1 MAEQGKTRT
10 TIEIHN
16 KPYTIIGT
24 ESTGH
29 VKLVASLVDQK
40 MKDIQKHSPYLDT
53 ASLAVLTA
61 VNTMSDYMK
70 LKEEY
75 ASLLGAMRKGKE
87 E

>member
-1 MAEQGKTRT
+1 MADQKKTRT

-16 KPYTIIGT
+16 RPYTIIGT
-24 ESTGH
+24 ESESH
-29 VKLVASLVDQK
+29 IKLVASLVDQK
-40 MKDIQKHSPYLDT
+40 MKEIQTHSRYLDT

-61 VNTMSDYMK
+61 VNTMNDYMK

>member
-1 MAEQGKTRT
+1 MADKEKKRI

-16 KPYTIIGT
+16 RPYTIVGT
-24 ESTGH
+24 ESTSH
-29 VKLVASLVDQK
+29 MKLVADLVDQK
-40 MKDIQKHSPYLDT
+40 MKEIQKHSPYLDT

-75 ASLLGAMRKGKE
+75 ALLLGSMRKRKE
-87 E
+87 D